1 MFACVDGFG
10 CLMHEQLY
18 YDYIT
23 NILQKTMLAII
34 NAVLVFILSIIV
46 ALNVYYVLKLQYT
59 QATIR
64 DELEKKVLQAIN
76 TMDLMDLK
84 EFKDLEPNTK
94 KFYKAYIS
102 GAIMPLV
109 IKHFNVLLTTSKE
122 YNQLVDKKTMDD
134 FMTNLSKE
142 LETATNQFIHT
153 AQSS

>member
-1 MFACVDGFG
+1 M
-10 CLMHEQLY
+10 
-18 YDYIT
+18 
-23 NILQKTMLAII
+23 MLTIV

-64 DELEKKVLQAIN
+64 DELEKKVLEAIN

-84 EFKDLEPNTK
+84 EFKDLEPNAK
-94 KFYKAYIS
+94 KFYKAYVS

-142 LETATNQFIHT
+142 LEAATVHFIHS

>member
-1 MFACVDGFG
+1 
-10 CLMHEQLY
+10 
-18 YDYIT
+18 
-23 NILQKTMLAII
+23 MLAII

>member
-1 MFACVDGFG
+1 
-10 CLMHEQLY
+10 
-18 YDYIT
+18 
-23 NILQKTMLAII
+23 MLAII

-94 KFYKAYIS
+94 KFYKEYIS

-109 IKHFNVLLTTSKE
+109 IKHFNVILTTSKE

-142 LETATNQFIHT
+142 LETATVQFIHT

>member
-1 MFACVDGFG
+1 
-10 CLMHEQLY
+10 
-18 YDYIT
+18 
-23 NILQKTMLAII
+23 MLAII

-142 LETATNQFIHT
+142 LETATVQFIHT

>member
-1 MFACVDGFG
+1 M
-10 CLMHEQLY
+10 
-18 YDYIT
+18 
-23 NILQKTMLAII
+23 MLAIV
-34 NAVLVFILSIIV
+34 NAVLVFILSVIV

-64 DELEKKVLQAIN
+64 EELEKKVLEAIN

-134 FMTNLSKE
+134 FINNLSKE
-142 LETATNQFIHT
+142 LETATVNFIHS

>member
-1 MFACVDGFG
+1 M
-10 CLMHEQLY
+10 
-18 YDYIT
+18 
-23 NILQKTMLAII
+23 MLTIV

-59 QATIR
+59 QAIIR
-64 DELEKKVLQAIN
+64 DELEKKVLEAIN

-94 KFYKAYIS
+94 KFYKAYVS

-122 YNQLVDKKTMDD
+122 YNQLVDKKVMDD

-142 LETATNQFIHT
+142 LETATVNFIHS